1 MSAANR
7 KNYETGKLPYLGLS
21 RYKTDDLIK
30 SNLNPYSVQPN
41 TEKMLVLREL
51 EREVKELNKFEKD
64 TLKVYE
70 KPIAT
75 RIDRTGKL
83 KELAEVA
90 ANSKKERKDN

>member
-1 MSAANR
+1 
-7 KNYETGKLPYLGLS
+7 
-21 RYKTDDLIK
+21 
-30 SNLNPYSVQPN
+30 
-41 TEKMLVLREL
+41 MLVLREL

-90 ANSKKERKDN
+90 ANSKKERKDNQRRHKLALMAQSDDPDNAQNRQKLNIFDA